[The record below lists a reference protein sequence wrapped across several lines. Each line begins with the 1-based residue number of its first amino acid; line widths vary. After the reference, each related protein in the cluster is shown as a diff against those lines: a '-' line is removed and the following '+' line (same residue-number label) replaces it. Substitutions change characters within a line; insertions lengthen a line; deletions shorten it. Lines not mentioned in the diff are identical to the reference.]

1 MYQALGNKYTEKIT
15 AINNATFS
23 GCVSLRNMIIPDNI
37 QSIGVRAFE
46 YCSHLT
52 ITIPETVTSI
62 GSQAFR
68 NNADLTIA
76 MSGNLL
82 DNALFS
88 DCENLRITLSDG
100 STFIKES
107 ALTNCSGLIEIH
119 IPNSV
124 SSIGANAFHNC
135 TNLKISLFLIR

>member
-1 MYQALGNKYTEKIT
+1 M
-15 AINNATFS
+15 
-23 GCVSLRNMIIPDNI
+23 
-37 QSIGVRAFE
+37 
-46 YCSHLT
+46 
-52 ITIPETVTSI
+52 TIPETVTSI

-68 NNADLTIA
+68 NNADLSIA

-88 DCENLRITLSDG
+88 DCENLRITLSNG

-107 ALTNCSGLIEIH
+107 ALINCSGLIEIH

-124 SSIGANAFHNC
+124 SSIAQGFAHLAALGITHQTVDENMVERCPAC
-135 TNLKISLFLIR
+135 LLQT